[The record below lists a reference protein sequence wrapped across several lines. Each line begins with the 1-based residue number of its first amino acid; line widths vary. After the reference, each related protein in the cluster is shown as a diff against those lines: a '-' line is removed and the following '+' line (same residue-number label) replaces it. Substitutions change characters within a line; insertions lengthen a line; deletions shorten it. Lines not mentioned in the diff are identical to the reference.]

1 MLTVSQTE
9 SCHSFYKVLIISA
22 IKLCANKTE
31 SGKSLSEPS
40 TEATIKITMTTDDLC
55 QMYASLTSVLE

>member
-9 SCHSFYKVLIISA
+9 SCHSFYKVLIISV
-22 IKLCANKTE
+22 IKLYANRAE

-40 TEATIKITMTTDDLC
+40 TEATIKITMTTGDLC